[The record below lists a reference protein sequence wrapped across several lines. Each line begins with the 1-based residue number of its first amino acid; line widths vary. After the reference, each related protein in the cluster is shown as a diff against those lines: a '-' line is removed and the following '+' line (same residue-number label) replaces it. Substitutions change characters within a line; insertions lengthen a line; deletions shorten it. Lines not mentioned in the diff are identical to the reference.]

1 MQHNPKVF
9 NLSNRVLNE
18 TEIKLLSKGLKY
30 TPTPRMNNEQLKTDI
45 KEYTRKLRLKEYFYE
60 DDDDSTQNL
69 NEEQEQDLVRNKSDF
84 NPKRGRNQTLDTV
97 CKTLDNFQ
105 LSNVP
110 RQTKSNLSK
119 KEEQAL
125 KDLCDDDSIVIK
137 EANKGGGVVIMNKAY
152 YEVKILDMLNDPEYY
167 KQVEENQE
175 KKTLSKIK
183 QFVNENLSNITT
195 KERDYL
201 INFDARESQFYGL
214 PKVHKSLQIKKCCR
228 NPDWRIY
235 LLPKSRRPLF

>member
-45 KEYTRKLRLKEYFYE
+45 KEYTRKLQLKEYFNE

-97 CKTLDNFQ
+97 CNTLDNFQ

-125 KDLCDDDSIVIK
+125 KDLCDDESIVIK
-137 EANKGGGVVIMNKAY
+137 EADKGGGVVVMNKAY

-167 KQVEENQE
+167 KHVEENQE

-195 KERDYL
+195 KERDYYKL
-201 INFDARESQFYGL
+201 
-214 PKVHKSLQIKKCCR
+214 
-228 NPDWRIY
+228 
-235 LLPKSRRPLF
+235 

>member
-45 KEYTRKLRLKEYFYE
+45 KEYTRKLRLKEYFNE

-97 CKTLDNFQ
+97 CNTLDIFQ

-110 RQTKSNLSK
+110 RQTKSNLSRK
-119 KEEQAL
+119 R
-125 KDLCDDDSIVIK
+125 
-137 EANKGGGVVIMNKAY
+137 NK
-152 YEVKILDMLNDPEYY
+152 P
-167 KQVEENQE
+167 
-175 KKTLSKIK
+175 
-183 QFVNENLSNITT
+183 
-195 KERDYL
+195 
-201 INFDARESQFYGL
+201 
-214 PKVHKSLQIKKCCR
+214 
-228 NPDWRIY
+228 
-235 LLPKSRRPLF
+235 